1 MRLPAL
7 TAADV
12 DAAISA
18 AGGETLLRRYFAAVV
33 ETPEPEE
40 APVTDREIVSGLA
53 GRRGRARF
61 GGYLTWKAAQRGLW
75 QLDTNVGRHFLA
87 SALRGDGGWG
97 EYTARAIAWG
107 KELLGE

>member
-1 MRLPAL
+1 MHLAL
-7 TAADV
+7 TDADV

-18 AGGETLLRRYFAAVV
+18 AGGETLLRRLFAAVI

-40 APVTDREIVSGLA
+40 APVTDREILSGLA
-53 GRRGRARF
+53 GAPPPARF
-61 GGYLTWKAAQRGLW
+61 GGYLAWKAAQRGLW

-87 SALRGDGGWG
+87 SALRGESDWG
-97 EYTARAIAWG
+97 EYTRRALAWG